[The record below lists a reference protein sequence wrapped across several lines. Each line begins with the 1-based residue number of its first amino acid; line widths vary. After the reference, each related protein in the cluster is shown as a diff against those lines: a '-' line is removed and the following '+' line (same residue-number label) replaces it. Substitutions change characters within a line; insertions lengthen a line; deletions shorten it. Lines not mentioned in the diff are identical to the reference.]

1 MHLQKQ
7 HVSPWNLN
15 FGANDSLK
23 ILMINLVDG
32 LRNYVTF
39 ATDDGYQM

>member
-7 HVSPWNLN
+7 HVTPWNLN

-23 ILMINLVDG
+23 ISMIKWEDRW
-32 LRNYVTF
+32 RNYVTF